1 MKPAVPNSEGVPTWS
16 QRLGAPAVGN
26 AFAALS
32 LVVAVAAGIGLL
44 RQGIFWLIFG
54 YGIVATALLAS
65 LVVVRRLLRI
75 VTNLR
80 ADVSELEAG
89 SQSLDSACKE
99 HTAALAM
106 AHEEIDASEAG
117 YSSLRAAVIQTARWG
132 GADVDDFDG
141 ELASALRQ
149 IARRSPIHATERD

>member
-1 MKPAVPNSEGVPTWS
+1 MKSAAPNAHGVPTWS

-44 RQGIFWLIFG
+44 RHGLFWLIFG
-54 YGIVATALLAS
+54 YGILVTALLAA
-65 LVVVRRLLRI
+65 LVVGRRQLRV
-75 VTNLR
+75 VTSLR
-80 ADVSELEAG
+80 AVISELEAG
-89 SQSLDSACKE
+89 SASLDSALKKNV
-99 HTAALAM
+99 AALAI
-106 AHEEIDASEAG
+106 AREEIDASEAG
-117 YSSLRAAVIQTARWG
+117 YANLRAVVIQTARWG

-149 IARRSPIHATERD
+149 IARRSPIRVTKSD